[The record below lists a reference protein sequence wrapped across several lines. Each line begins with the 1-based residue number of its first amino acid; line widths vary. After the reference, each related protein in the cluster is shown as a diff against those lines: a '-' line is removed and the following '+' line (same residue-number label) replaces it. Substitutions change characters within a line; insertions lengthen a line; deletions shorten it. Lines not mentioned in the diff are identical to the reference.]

1 MRRFRTSILSISK
14 ELISQN
20 IMFSLLRNQKDC
32 FLFEEMR
39 GICMVRYMQVQSS
52 MTTKEKE
59 NNIYRKGYFIYN
71 I

>member
-32 FLFEEMR
+32 FLFEKMR
-39 GICMVRYMQVQSS
+39 GICMVRCMQVQSS

-71 I
+71 V